1 MVAAVH
7 PELQEQ
13 ASSRRLGA
21 GKGELDEWTGRLF
34 GRLADPGPRFSER
47 CLEAGSTSD
56 AEGDREEDPLRRR
69 LQGRALNGSWA
80 GHVSDLGVG

>member
-21 GKGELDEWTGRLF
+21 GKGECEWTGRLF